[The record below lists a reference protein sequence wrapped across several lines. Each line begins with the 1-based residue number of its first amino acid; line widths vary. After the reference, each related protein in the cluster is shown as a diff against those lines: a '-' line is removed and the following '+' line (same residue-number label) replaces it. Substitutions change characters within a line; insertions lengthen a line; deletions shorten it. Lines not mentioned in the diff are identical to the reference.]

1 MININLL
8 SKAVVAFTTTI
19 SFLFTETH
27 CSSDLKE
34 NLIEN
39 VVTSAW
45 DPVSGGVI
53 FFLSA
58 VFMLI
63 YARRNSNVPN
73 SDKPDPFIEASAKV
87 VEKSDSDAVVPD
99 ADASSPASSVG
110 TMSSGASTPVRS
122 EIIADSADL
131 DASTLSASTMSSG
144 VLTPASAEVD
154 IGAPTSTFPE
164 VSSETVILEVPA
176 SWAQN
181 AASGFFPCSPTF
193 YKKVRLFEFLVNGER
208 NWQYQLHNGNGF
220 VSARGYL
227 SSLGDSPV
235 PLDMYLALKTLISVP
250 QFRISEEKW
259 AAVIANGGFWKDGN
273 PIELLSNHG
282 VSSEHVPYVI
292 SDLGKSVSDNLKDDA
307 CTTVPAG
314 SAAPGGP
321 DVGAGDVTSPSVPAG
336 SEVSGEHDIET
347 VDALPPTVP
356 TALDEAIAIF
366 NETFGY

>member
-1 MININLL
+1 MAI
-8 SKAVVAFTTTI
+8 
-19 SFLFTETH
+19 
-27 CSSDLKE
+27 
-34 NLIEN
+34 
-39 VVTSAW
+39 
-45 DPVSGGVI
+45 
-53 FFLSA
+53 
-58 VFMLI
+58 
-63 YARRNSNVPN
+63 
-73 SDKPDPFIEASAKV
+73 
-87 VEKSDSDAVVPD
+87 
-99 ADASSPASSVG
+99 

-122 EIIADSADL
+122 EISAGSADL

-176 SWAQN
+176 SWAPY

-193 YKKVRLFEFLVNGER
+193 YKQVRFFKCLVNGES

-235 PLDMYLALKTLISVP
+235 PLDLYLALKTFISVP
-250 QFRISEEKW
+250 QFGVSEEKW
-259 AAVIANGGFWKDGN
+259 AAAIANGGCWKDGN

-336 SEVSGEHDIET
+336 SEVSSEHDIET